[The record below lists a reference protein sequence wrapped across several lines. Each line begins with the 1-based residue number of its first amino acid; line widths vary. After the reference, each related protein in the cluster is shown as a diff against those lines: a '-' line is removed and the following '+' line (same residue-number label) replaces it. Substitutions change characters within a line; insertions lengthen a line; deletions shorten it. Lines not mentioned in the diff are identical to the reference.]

1 LRAVLHRFTILAL
14 PLLALFGL
22 GSFAQAQTFDFKT
35 DRVPIISLDGLWHF
49 HTGDDPRWAD
59 PEFDDSAWP
68 LLRSDT
74 PWSDQGYQGY
84 TGVAWYH
91 FRVAVPVGSSE
102 PLMLQLGGLS
112 DSFELYAN
120 GQRIGSCG
128 SMPPHPREQTC
139 PDHFYSLPADP
150 PGGVL
155 SIAIRVWSSPIFE
168 GDGPE
173 GRSLIGTAAE
183 MKVFEQSDHDASQR
197 YGTQEEVMFML
208 EGLSA
213 LFAFALFLFSRANR
227 EYFWF
232 AAMMM
237 FYSLERLE
245 NVFNLYHSASL
256 FSYFATTQPLFVGAK
271 LAMLAFIYVML
282 RGRRSIWLYLGIL
295 GVILSLP
302 NHVIFSTR
310 FGEAH
315 GVGLRVLF
323 LVLGLPSTLWII
335 ALVTRRALQGSFDA
349 RLLLL
354 PVLMKEALDLLYFF
368 VVNSYYFGWQHVL
381 SDIDVILFSDPFEV
395 HLNALVDLLFMFAM
409 SIILINRFIRTRR
422 EEDRFTAELEAA
434 RTVQQLLLPS
444 AVPQTPGFSIESIY
458 LPAQEVSGD
467 FFHVVRGNDGSI
479 LIVVGDVSGKGLSA
493 AMTVSA
499 IIGAL
504 RICPDRAP
512 GHVLAQLNHVLHGY
526 MSGFATCCAALIDV
540 HGSLVIANA
549 GHLSPYWNGKELELE
564 GGLPLGLVEDAE
576 YGESHF
582 TLTSGDRLTFISDGV
597 VEAINPQGE
606 LFGFERTQAISQQPV
621 ETMAKTAKD
630 FGQEDDI
637 TVLAVS
643 YQPVPAG

>member
-1 LRAVLHRFTILAL
+1 LRNFTIIVLTLFALGGLSSLAR
-14 PLLALFGL
+14 
-22 GSFAQAQTFDFKT
+22 AQSFDFKA
-35 DRVPIISLDGLWHF
+35 DRVPVISLEGLWRF

-59 PEFDDSAWP
+59 PHFDDSAWP

-74 PWSDQGYQGY
+74 PWNDQGYQGY
-84 TGVAWYH
+84 TGVAWYR
-91 FRVAVPVGSSE
+91 FRVAVPAGSSE
-102 PLMLQLGGLS
+102 PLTLQLGGLS
-112 DSFELYAN
+112 DSFEIYAN
-120 GQRIGSCG
+120 GQRIGTCG
-128 SMPPHPREQTC
+128 SMPPHPSEQTC

-155 SIAIRVWSSPIFE
+155 SFAIRVWSSPVFE

-173 GRSLIGTAAE
+173 GRSLIGTTAE

-213 LFAFALFLFSRANR
+213 LFTFALFLFSRTNR
-227 EYFWF
+227 EYLWF
-232 AAMMM
+232 AAMML

-335 ALVTRRALQGSFDA
+335 ALVTRRALQGSLDA

-354 PVLMKEALDLLYFF
+354 PVLMKEVLDLLYFF

-381 SDIDVILFSDPFEV
+381 SDIDVTLFSDPFEV
-395 HLNALVDLLFMFAM
+395 HLNALVDILFLFAM
-409 SIILINRFIRTRR
+409 SIIMIDRFIRTRR

-444 AVPQTPGFSIESIY
+444 AVPDTPGFSIESIY

-467 FFHVVRGNDGSI
+467 FFHVMRGNDGSI

-504 RICPDRAP
+504 RICPDRSPAE
-512 GHVLAQLNHVLHGY
+512 VLARLNRVLHGH
-526 MSGFATCCAALIDV
+526 MSGFATCCATLIDTD
-540 HGSLVIANA
+540 GGLRIANA
-549 GHLSPYWNGKELELE
+549 GHLSPYRNGEELPLE
-564 GGLPLGLVEDAE
+564 GGLPLGLAEDTE
-576 YGESHF
+576 YGELRF
-582 TLTSGDRLTFISDGV
+582 TLAAGDRLTFISDGV
-597 VEAINPQGE
+597 VEAMNPHGE
-606 LFGFERTQAISQQPV
+606 LFGFERTKAMSQEPV
-621 ETMAKTAKD
+621 ETMAKTAKE

-643 YQPVPAG
+643 YRPVPAG